1 MPACTGALACNR
13 GRQPRPAAAAAGW
26 KAASRR
32 STLRACMLVCACI
45 ALSLWRPA
53 SLCRPPAP
61 SQHRVGSATRRD
73 TLIALRPPQQVSIC
87 GQSSLWCAIGPFAR
101 KRPILGVPPCIA
113 GPALCSSKNQRLR
126 LCCRCDCRVQPSA
139 PSARMTARLLRPASS
154 AAAVGRPAAAASLP
168 RVHPT
173 LGCCAAPVAIPLG
186 FGSLRGSLAAA
197 RRLQYRVLS
206 VVAQAEAGQPSQQP
220 SAGAE
225 AAEEQ
230 QEQAVETEE
239 LCIVNFYHL
248 VDIKRPHEVR
258 RSHCS
263 QRQQPCPALLHAS

>member
-1 MPACTGALACNR
+1 MWAIILVVRNWTICPQAADFGSAAMHSR
-13 GRQPRPAAAAAGW
+13 PRSLLLQKPAAALVLQMRLSRAAV
-26 KAASRR
+26 R
-32 STLRACMLVCACI
+32 TF
-45 ALSLWRPA
+45 
-53 SLCRPPAP
+53 
-61 SQHRVGSATRRD
+61 SQ
-73 TLIALRPPQQVSIC
+73 L
-87 GQSSLWCAIGPFAR
+87 
-101 KRPILGVPPCIA
+101 
-113 GPALCSSKNQRLR
+113 
-126 LCCRCDCRVQPSA
+126 
-139 PSARMTARLLRPASS
+139 RMTARLLRPASS

-168 RVHPT
+168 RVHQT

>member
-1 MPACTGALACNR
+1 MRLSR
-13 GRQPRPAAAAAGW
+13 AAVRTF
-26 KAASRR
+26 SQ
-32 STLRACMLVCACI
+32 LRMA
-45 ALSLWRPA
+45 
-53 SLCRPPAP
+53 
-61 SQHRVGSATRRD
+61 
-73 TLIALRPPQQVSIC
+73 
-87 GQSSLWCAIGPFAR
+87 
-101 KRPILGVPPCIA
+101 
-113 GPALCSSKNQRLR
+113 
-126 LCCRCDCRVQPSA
+126 
-139 PSARMTARLLRPASS
+139 ARLLRPASS
-154 AAAVGRPAAAASLP
+154 AAAASSLP
-168 RVHPT
+168 RVHQT

-206 VVAQAEAGQPSQQP
+206 VAAQAEAGQPSQQP

-258 RSHCS
+258 CSHCS

>member
-1 MPACTGALACNR
+1 MHSRPPSLLL
-13 GRQPRPAAAAAGW
+13 QKPAAALVLQMRLSRAAVRTF
-26 KAASRR
+26 SQ
-32 STLRACMLVCACI
+32 LRMA
-45 ALSLWRPA
+45 
-53 SLCRPPAP
+53 
-61 SQHRVGSATRRD
+61 
-73 TLIALRPPQQVSIC
+73 
-87 GQSSLWCAIGPFAR
+87 
-101 KRPILGVPPCIA
+101 
-113 GPALCSSKNQRLR
+113 
-126 LCCRCDCRVQPSA
+126 
-139 PSARMTARLLRPASS
+139 ARLLRPASS
-154 AAAVGRPAAAASLP
+154 AAAASSLP
-168 RVHPT
+168 RVHQT

-206 VVAQAEAGQPSQQP
+206 VAAQAEAGQPSQQP

-258 RSHCS
+258 CSHCS